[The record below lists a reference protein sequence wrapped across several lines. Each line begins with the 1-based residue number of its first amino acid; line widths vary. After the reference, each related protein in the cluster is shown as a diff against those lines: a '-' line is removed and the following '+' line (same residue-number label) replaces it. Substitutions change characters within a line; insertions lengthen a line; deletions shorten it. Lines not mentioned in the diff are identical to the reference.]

1 MANVFILAGL
11 GKLSPDVI
19 ISFSNLVRDSLSEF
33 RSYGLSSVLIKLVDF
48 LLLATD
54 DDDAILVDKA
64 VVVVVV
70 VVCAAIRAIVTG
82 LLKKASLPPDVV
94 AVKIAVTMSWR
105 LDNMMEK
112 EALLDDNNIATTRM
126 SAGSG
131 RRLIVHSLLTPHFT
145 STQVYGSSEVGAF
158 RSIRN
163 GLIRSMDQK
172 RMNE

>member
-1 MANVFILAGL
+1 MCGAYITFHIPGAIMANVFILAGL

-54 DDDAILVDKA
+54 DDDDDAILVDAIVLVDEA
-64 VVVVVV
+64 VDVVS
-70 VVCAAIRAIVTG
+70 AIRAIVTG

-131 RRLIVHSLLTPHFT
+131 RRLIVHSLLTPH
-145 STQVYGSSEVGAF
+145 
-158 RSIRN
+158 
-163 GLIRSMDQK
+163 
-172 RMNE
+172 